1 MSTLIVWA
9 ISDGKPGH
17 VSQTHGLLA
26 ALDEEY
32 DLAVHWL
39 SCPLRFSGFK
49 SLLRWCARFIP
60 SSLQTLVMGLA
71 YRMPEEPSQPPDLI
85 VSAGGNT
92 LFAAGHLARRHG
104 ACSVFS
110 GSTKRYP
117 EAWISLVV
125 SVTPTQAINNLV
137 LALPPASGLKQRPN
151 IARPADTE
159 PKEVQDFKPTLSSVS
174 TLPPQSRPLTG
185 ALLIGG
191 DGAGCRYLPS
201 DWHRLAALLTDC
213 YAHPLDWLTTTSR
226 RTGEAAEEALQR
238 ALEIE
243 GISPTRAVWWQ
254 QSPERVI
261 GEFFAACDFIVCT
274 IDSLSMMAEAIY
286 TGKPVLIFAPQHALL
301 SDSDALAIQKY
312 RDAGFIQDLDGAVR
326 VWAEGGS
333 ESRAPVIQAQI
344 CQGVREALSAAASGR

>member
-9 ISDGKPGH
+9 LSDGKPGH
-17 VSQTHGLLA
+17 VSQTQGLLA

-226 RTGEAAEEALQR
+226 RTGDDRKRSGRHRGDQNSTF
-238 ALEIE
+238 
-243 GISPTRAVWWQ
+243 GT
-254 QSPERVI
+254 
-261 GEFFAACDFIVCT
+261 FFT
-274 IDSLSMMAEAIY
+274 
-286 TGKPVLIFAPQHALL
+286 
-301 SDSDALAIQKY
+301 
-312 RDAGFIQDLDGAVR
+312 
-326 VWAEGGS
+326 
-333 ESRAPVIQAQI
+333 
-344 CQGVREALSAAASGR
+344 AAASSASSSKKSSSENPNIPATTLEGKVLVASLKVLTVRL